1 MDQDI
6 DGVYGE
12 STECGNPF
20 SNYHDKILDEIKI
33 KFEDESDGFD
43 DPFVLN
49 INTNCITDFSGE
61 NKECGN
67 SFTKMII

>member
-12 STECGNPF
+12 STECGNLF
-20 SNYHDKILDEIKI
+20 SMYGEILDEIKI